1 MEQKV
6 LTEYRIKNEEET
18 RAFALALAQKL
29 AAGDVLALCGKGHED
44 YQVIDGVTENQQ
56 SDFYDRQGIYGR
68 QTAALSF

>member
-29 AAGDVLALCGKGHED
+29 AAGGLQNRKVCLLK
-44 YQVIDGVTENQQ
+44 
-56 SDFYDRQGIYGR
+56 R
-68 QTAALSF
+68 